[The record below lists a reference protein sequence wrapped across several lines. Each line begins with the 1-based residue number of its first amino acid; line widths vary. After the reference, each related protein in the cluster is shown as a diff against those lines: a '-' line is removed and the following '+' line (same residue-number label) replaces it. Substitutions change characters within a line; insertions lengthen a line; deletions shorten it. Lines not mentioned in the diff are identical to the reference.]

1 MANLLWFSRVV
12 LGCTMLFVSAL
23 SPAAAAGSE
32 RAFASLFVFG
42 DSVSDS
48 GNAFVL
54 LGGDTADVPYEPIPS
69 APYDTRRFT
78 NGKTW
83 VEVLA
88 DELQLTRG
96 GLPALVSGF
105 FGNYAVGG
113 AQAEGGSVPDFGD
126 QVDLLLKRRRN
137 HVPSNA
143 LYVVQF
149 GGNDIRTALELAQQQ
164 GDSATEIQTA
174 IAGVA
179 GNIEKLYDA
188 GARKFLVANA
198 PNIGRT
204 PVILNLDDLAPG
216 SAQLAESLSQAYNDA
231 LDTALDQIADLPD
244 IEIYRIDLFGFLE
257 AAAGIPQGLGFA
269 NDPVS
274 TEPEPCLPVFDPAGA
289 VCNDPDQRL
298 FWDGLHPTRAAHRI
312 VGNIAF
318 NLLPANRDEY
328 ASRR

>member
-1 MANLLWFSRVV
+1 MANPWRFSRVV
-12 LGCTMLFVSAL
+12 LGCAMLFVSAL
-23 SPAAAAGSE
+23 SPTAAAGSN

-42 DSVSDS
+42 DSLSDS

-88 DELQLTRG
+88 DELQLSRG

-126 QVDLLLKRRRN
+126 QVDLLLKRRRH

-149 GGNDIRTALELAQQQ
+149 GGNDIRAALQ
-164 GDSATEIQTA
+164 GGDGVTEIQTA
-174 IAGVA
+174 IAGIVR
-179 GNIEKLYDA
+179 NIDKLYDA
-188 GARKFLVANA
+188 GARQFLVANA

-204 PVILNLDDLAPG
+204 PVILKLGVGA
-216 SAQLAESLSQAYNDA
+216 AAELLSNEYNDA
-231 LDTALDQIADLPD
+231 LDTALDRVAKLPD
-244 IEIYRIDLFGFLE
+244 IEIYRIDLFRFLE

-274 TEPEPCLPVFDPAGA
+274 TEPEPCLPVFDPSGA
-289 VCNDPDQRL
+289 VCNDPNQRL

-318 NLLPANRDEY
+318 NLIPTNRDEQ
-328 ASRR
+328 R